1 MKTTTGRVEVE
12 RGSFYI
18 EQAGNEEGELY
29 DAESPMMC
37 KPLSLG
43 TGFMVSCGRQRGLV
57 TITVHGLDEPPE
69 PVGDLG
75 EWTICEEFSVEMHGS
90 VINIDAVM
98 GNSGLDGASLFEASG
113 WTRFRVFARGRDFR
127 ELTSTDESE
136 QFMMQI
142 WSESQSRPRLGY
154 GSDEN
159 ISYG

>member
-1 MKTTTGRVEVE
+1 MKTTIGRVEVE
-12 RGSFYI
+12 QSTFYI
-18 EQAGNEEGELY
+18 ELADDE
-29 DAESPMMC
+29 DAEMYDTESLMMC
-37 KPLSLG
+37 TPLLSG
-43 TGFMVSCGRQRGLV
+43 PGFVVSCGRQRGLV
-57 TITVHGLDEPPE
+57 TITVHGLDGPPE

-90 VINIDAVM
+90 VINVDAVM
-98 GNSGLDGASLFEASG
+98 GNSGLGGASLFEASG

-142 WSESQSRPRLGY
+142 WSETQSRPRLGY